1 MKEIQSI
8 KFCSVLFWKLLK
20 KSLTELTAIVASLPV
35 LRSFLVTDTTQ
46 QPQPPSRHITFV
58 PTSYIKK
65 HYQWRMQGRDPAPR
79 VTCRQKWNECG
90 QQEFF
95 FRPPPSP
102 TPCPYLQVSL
112 HEVPFPE
119 FPSHSHRILV
129 SSILLGWNF
138 TNHHIIS
145 SWSISMVKWIWSK
158 VSPKHF

>member
-65 HYQWRMQGRDPAPR
+65 HYQWRMQGRDPEPPELLVDKNGMNVVNR
-79 VTCRQKWNECG
+79 NFSLDRPLS
-90 QQEFF
+90 
-95 FRPPPSP
+95 PPPP
-102 TPCPYLQVSL
+102 PRPYLQVSL

-129 SSILLGWNF
+129 SSILLG
-138 TNHHIIS
+138 
-145 SWSISMVKWIWSK
+145 
-158 VSPKHF
+158 